1 MPTLQ
6 LSQDPEADALLSRD
20 PLALLLGM
28 LLDQQ
33 IPMEKAFRGPYVLA
47 ERLGHLDARRIA
59 EHDDLAAVMAQPPAV
74 HRFPGSMATRVQQL
88 CRSLEEDY
96 AGSAER
102 LWADV
107 PDGRELLRRV
117 KALPGFGDQKAQIF
131 VALLG
136 KQYGVQPPG
145 WRDAA
150 GDYGAD
156 GTLRSVADVTGPET
170 LLQVRAHKQA
180 VKAAA
185 KQGSTAAAERG
196 STAAAERG
204 STAAAERGST
214 AAAERGSTAAAE
226 RGSTAAVKQ
235 G

>member
-1 MPTLQ
+1 MREGEDVAALH
-6 LSQDPEADALLSRD
+6 LSQDPEADALLGRE

-47 ERLGHLDARRIA
+47 ERLGHLDARLIA
-59 EHDDLAAVMAQPPAV
+59 ESADLGAVMAQPPAV

-88 CRSLEEDY
+88 CRALVEDY
-96 AGSAER
+96 DGSAAR
-102 LWADV
+102 LWEDV
-107 PDGRELLRRV
+107 ADGRELLRRV
-117 KALPGFGDQKAQIF
+117 KALPGFGDQKARIF

-145 WRDAA
+145 WREAA

-156 GTLRSVADVTGPET
+156 GAHRSVADVTSPET
-170 LLQVRAHKQA
+170 LLQVRAYKQS

-185 KQGSTAAAERG
+185 KQAPA
-196 STAAAERG
+196 
-204 STAAAERGST
+204 
-214 AAAERGSTAAAE
+214 
-226 RGSTAAVKQ
+226 
-235 G
+235 